1 MKILIVSG
9 FLGAGKTTFIQTM
22 AAVTGRDFAVYEN
35 EYAGAGIDT
44 TRLAENES
52 LNIWES
58 TENCVCCSGKA
69 DFAAAVLT
77 ISNAI
82 DPEYLIVEPTGA
94 AKLSNLLENVRKIQ
108 YDRIS
113 LLKPIVIVD
122 AVAYYQSRQMYPD
135 ISEDQIRAASVV
147 VLSKTQNVFPEEV
160 QRLSDDIRA
169 LNPDAEIVAVP
180 YEKLDADRFMKF
192 LNNDLGNGS
201 AVRAS
206 GSSVA
211 SGMSDASGSPAAPEH
226 LPESLALLNVSLPTP
241 VHLIAFLD
249 MAAAGEFGKIFR
261 AKGCLPCGREW
272 IRFDLTGSSWAITG
286 SEPLE
291 KAECAVIGDNISRSR
306 IRRYLQED
314 LLSI

>member
-44 TRLAENES
+44 ARLSENES

-77 ISNAI
+77 ISNAL

-122 AVAYYQSRQMYPD
+122 AAAYYQSRQMYPD
-135 ISEDQIRAASVV
+135 ISEDQIRAASVI
-147 VLSKTQNVFPEEV
+147 VLSKTQNVFREEV

-180 YEKLDADRFMKF
+180 YEKLDADWFMK
-192 LNNDLGNGS
+192 LLKNDLENNGPGTRPS
-201 AVRAS
+201 AS
-206 GSSVA
+206 GPSADADPSA
-211 SGMSDASGSPAAPEH
+211 DSGHM
-226 LPESLALLNVSLPTP
+226 PESLALLNVSLPTP
-241 VHLIAFLD
+241 VHLISFLD
-249 MAAAGEFGKIFR
+249 MVAAGEFGRIFR

-286 SEPLE
+286 SEPLD
-291 KAECAVIGDNISRSR
+291 KAECAVIGDNISRAQ
-306 IRRYLQED
+306 IRRYLQEN